1 MRGWGGRT
9 AWDGLVAG
17 VAACA
22 RTAFTV
28 AAPAGTA
35 LAARVG
41 ARLLTHTTWTIRK
54 SPNATV
60 PGGQLNAVSWS
71 GGRGWRA
78 GGTKISTSGV
88 NVTLGERWNGTSWQ
102 HQRTPNPPNDT
113 VPIRSPDLLGVSC
126 PTSHFCAAVGAYQV
140 DSVGISLAEAWNGSR
155 WTRQSFPAPVGSTSA
170 GLDQVSCTSARFCEA
185 VGTYPISGGKNLAF
199 AATRDGTSWR
209 LQHLPNRVGSTFV
222 FAAGV
227 SCVSPTFCEAT
238 RTSVEVGPFAARCNG
253 TTWLHQAVPETTGI
267 GPGSGVSVTF
277 CAALVSHAS

>member
-60 PGGQLNAVSWS
+60 PGGQLNAVSCS
-71 GGRGWRA
+71 A
-78 GGTKISTSGV
+78 ASACTAVGTNISTSGV
-88 NVTLGERWNGTSWQ
+88 NVTLAERWNGTSWQ

-113 VPIRSPDLLGVSC
+113 VPIRSPDLLRVSS
-126 PTSHFCAAVGAYQV
+126 PASHFCAAVGAYQV
-140 DSVGISLAEAWNGSR
+140 DSVGISLAEPWNGTR
-155 WTRQSFPAPVGSTSA
+155 LTRQSFPAPVGSTSA
-170 GLDQVSCTSARFCEA
+170 GLDQVSCTSARFSEA
-185 VGTYPISGGKNLAF
+185 VGTYPLTGGKNPPFPPPCA
-199 AATRDGTSWR
+199 GT
-209 LQHLPNRVGSTFV
+209 P
-222 FAAGV
+222 
-227 SCVSPTFCEAT
+227 
-238 RTSVEVGPFAARCNG
+238 
-253 TTWLHQAVPETTGI
+253 
-267 GPGSGVSVTF
+267 
-277 CAALVSHAS
+277 